1 MLRLDES
8 SWDHEEIQAIQKCL
22 NNDRTTMSVEV
33 ESFEKKFAEYVG
45 SSYAVMVNSGSSANL
60 LAAHAISLKY
70 PIQGNKKIVI
80 VPALSWSTTYFPWI
94 QMGYHLRF
102 VDINLNDLNID
113 VNSIENA
120 IDENVVGI
128 CVPHILGAE
137 ADILRILELCS
148 RNNLWCVE
156 DTCESLGNR
165 PKFSN
170 KKMLG
175 TFSKIGTYSFFRSH
189 HISTMEGGMLVTDE
203 EELAIYAKSLR
214 AHGWARNIV
223 SNNFLNNS
231 DKEPWK
237 SKFKFYLPGYN
248 VRPLEISGAVG
259 EIQLKKIDSFLK
271 NRRENADLLKTML
284 KDFEFLTLQNQ
295 SESGSWMAFA
305 LLANSISRDKIVMLL
320 EENNV
325 ETRPIVTGNFTNQ
338 PVIEKIRDSISISG
352 DLKNSQIV
360 EDCGFM
366 VANHG
371 RVLEKEILAIGKIL
385 ENFC

>member
-1 MLRLDES
+1 
-8 SWDHEEIQAIQKCL
+8 
-22 NNDRTTMSVEV
+22 
-33 ESFEKKFAEYVG
+33 
-45 SSYAVMVNSGSSANL
+45 
-60 LAAHAISLKY
+60 
-70 PIQGNKKIVI
+70 
-80 VPALSWSTTYFPWI
+80 
-94 QMGYHLRF
+94 
-102 VDINLNDLNID
+102 
-113 VNSIENA
+113 
-120 IDENVVGI
+120 
-128 CVPHILGAE
+128 
-137 ADILRILELCS
+137 
-148 RNNLWCVE
+148 
-156 DTCESLGNR
+156 
-165 PKFSN
+165 
-170 KKMLG
+170 MLG

-214 AHGWARNIV
+214 AHGWARNIT

-284 KDFEFLTLQNQ
+284 KDFEFLALQNQ

-338 PVIEKIRDSISISG
+338 PVIEKIRNSISISG

-366 VANHG
+366 IANHG

-385 ENFC
+385 ENFY